1 MTPVGDPSTFRPH
14 DVQGVLVAMLPVGDL
29 ARSAAFYRDLLG
41 LEYRRE
47 FSRAGVVTGCAL
59 GAPDGSYA
67 IALRH
72 RDTTPGRADL
82 RDEHPLIMRVPDR
95 AALDRIFAHARRL
108 GLGPT
113 RGEHL
118 DAAWVEVRDPDGIG
132 IRFGVA
138 TRPWDTF
145 AGLRYEADGSG
156 SPYDTPVLP
165 IPSSSSSAASSSSDP
180 APRSASAARTTP

>member
-1 MTPVGDPSTFRPH
+1 MTTTSTDADGSLIAG
-14 DVQGVLVAMLPVGDL
+14 DVQGVLVAMLPVGDM

-41 LEYRRE
+41 LRYRRE

-67 IALRH
+67 IALRL

-95 AALDRIFAHARRL
+95 AALDRIFDHACRL
-108 GLGPT
+108 DLGPT
-113 RGEHL
+113 RGEHP
-118 DAAWVEVRDPDGIG
+118 DATWVEVRDPDGIC

-138 TRPWDTF
+138 RRPWDGF
-145 AGLRYEADGSG
+145 AGLRSDPDGTEVG
-156 SPYDTPVLP
+156 YDTPVLE
-165 IPSSSSSAASSSSDP
+165 I
-180 APRSASAARTTP
+180 